1 MMKKMRIIIIK
12 MKIIKKMMRDLNRF
26 KIVREEIE
34 SIKVEGKI

>member
-34 SIKVEGKI
+34 SIKGEGKI